1 MGEVLD
7 EKIVQIDSTLVFPL
21 HGTASHSSSLWTA
34 WAKIHPLF
42 RFRDPVWVGREVCP
56 TGRALKVEEP
66 EDEGRGLSVRAVGHP
81 PLILS
86 VVAGFPSDDAD
97 GRMGN

>member
-1 MGEVLD
+1 M
-7 EKIVQIDSTLVFPL
+7 
-21 HGTASHSSSLWTA
+21 
-34 WAKIHPLF
+34 
-42 RFRDPVWVGREVCP
+42 WVGQEVCP